1 MYSLNITEPDGTQT
15 KHGYT
20 DLSRALGQLSFTRSM
35 WKGQHVH
42 ATLTYQG

>member
-1 MYSLNITEPDGTQT
+1 MYSLNITEPDGNLV

-20 DLSRALGQLSFTRSM
+20 DLSRALGYLEFVRSM
-35 WKGQHVH
+35 WKGQHVR